1 MALVEVGGTDE
12 GLVSRTS
19 ISNGESNGTSNG
31 TSNGEFSGS
40 CFMGLYVEI

>member
-31 TSNGEFSGS
+31 EFNGS